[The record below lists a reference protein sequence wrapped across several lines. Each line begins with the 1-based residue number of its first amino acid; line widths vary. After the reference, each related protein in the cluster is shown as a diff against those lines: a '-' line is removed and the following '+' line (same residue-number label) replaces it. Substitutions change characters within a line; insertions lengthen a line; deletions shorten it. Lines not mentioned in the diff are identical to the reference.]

1 MIFAFSLKE
10 IVREQGKE
18 LGKGKFGET
27 FYMKEDVRRK
37 CRVNNKH
44 QQSCLIGACRSCVPQ
59 NRLQL
64 PCNLHQYW
72 FFLDDE

>member
-18 LGKGKFGET
+18 LGKGNFGET
-27 FYMKEDVRRK
+27 FNMKENVRRK

-44 QQSCLIGACRSCVPQ
+44 Q
-59 NRLQL
+59 
-64 PCNLHQYW
+64 
-72 FFLDDE
+72 